1 VKYIMV
7 AASILPIT
15 IHKNQL
21 LFLFGKENE
30 LEDSAKGW
38 SDFGGRVDPGET
50 IFQGALREGSEE
62 LTGFLGNNKNLRDLI
77 RSNGG
82 VHKIVHNGYHI
93 HLFYLPYDENLPKYY
108 NYNHTFL
115 WERIDKQYLNKTK
128 FFEKIEIKWFSIN
141 EVKSEK
147 SEFRNFYQEIL
158 DIFVD
163 NEKLLKTFVHSKK
176 QSKKQTMKNKS

>member
-1 VKYIMV
+1 MV

-62 LTGFLGNNKNLRDLI
+62 LTGFLGNNKNACSFFNTAILLSPND
-77 RSNGG
+77 
-82 VHKIVHNGYHI
+82 IVLTVKQMKFVQGLCHN
-93 HLFYLPYDENLPKYY
+93 
-108 NYNHTFL
+108 
-115 WERIDKQYLNKTK
+115 
-128 FFEKIEIKWFSIN
+128 
-141 EVKSEK
+141 
-147 SEFRNFYQEIL
+147 
-158 DIFVD
+158 
-163 NEKLLKTFVHSKK
+163 
-176 QSKKQTMKNKS
+176 